1 MAAQLDI
8 STSPETLMHVLQS
21 ELRFFMAVLHM
32 YKQALDSLLI
42 QIQHLKMK
50 RRSTRQPLFSVRLAP
65 LTNCSAHE
73 ARYLSLLC
81 RSHSDLN

>member
-50 RRSTRQPLFSVRLAP
+50 RRSTRQPLFSVQLAP

-73 ARYLSLLC
+73 TRNLSLL
-81 RSHSDLN
+81 RSGYRDFN